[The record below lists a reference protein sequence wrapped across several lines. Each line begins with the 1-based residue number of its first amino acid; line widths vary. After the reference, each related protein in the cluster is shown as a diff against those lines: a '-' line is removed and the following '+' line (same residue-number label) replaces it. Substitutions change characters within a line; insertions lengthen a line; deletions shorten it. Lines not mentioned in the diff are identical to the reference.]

1 MKRLLFL
8 VITVLLSCQIAFSQ
22 EVQGVDHINGGR
34 FEKKIEY
41 NASSGITKIDEKT
54 GVESPYYEV
63 KNKTPLEKL
72 FFGLTNSPV
81 EYVIETSFEGSA
93 GLRLYKKRPDGRNW
107 ILEII
112 PFGDYELAAR
122 AVKRETEEI
131 EIPLWFLGRLP
142 QNYQEQVRENNAKVS
157 SAAGKEE
164 TYKQCRPKT
173 KIFTLNHIGDRLR
186 EEITALIVGFRAE
199 GGTALIVDGYTV
211 TFRCVIGDELWT
223 LTIHMPQRRARQM
236 SDLCRQ
242 MIEDAQL
249 GEFDE
254 SKYAQILQVPTD
266 D

>member
-1 MKRLLFL
+1 MKTLWFL
-8 VITVLLSCQIAFSQ
+8 VITVLLSCRFAFSQ
-22 EVQGVDHINGGR
+22 EVQGAEHINGGH

-41 NASSGITKIDEKT
+41 NTSSGVRFIDRT
-54 GVESPYYEV
+54 GAQIPNYEV

-72 FFGLTNSPV
+72 FFGLTNSPI

-93 GLRLYKKRPDGRNW
+93 GLRLYKKRPDSRNW
-107 ILEII
+107 TLEII

-122 AVKRETEEI
+122 AVKRETEKI

-142 QNYQEQVRENNAKVS
+142 QNYQEQVRENNAKAS

-164 TYKQCRPKT
+164 TYKKYRPQT
-173 KIFTLNHIGDRLR
+173 KIFTLKHIGDRLR
-186 EEITALIVGFRAE
+186 DEITTLIVDFRAE
-199 GGTALIVDGYTV
+199 GGTAWIFDGYTA

-223 LTIHMPQRRARQM
+223 LTIHEPQNRSRQM
-236 SDLCRQ
+236 SDLCRR

-249 GEFDE
+249 GKFDE